1 MVETRIGV
9 DLGTCYSSVG
19 YHNGGSMHFLK
30 DPAAPQLSYSIPS
43 SALVDRDGR
52 LVFGALAE
60 SEKSVR
66 PDRYRSQFK
75 RDLGSSVP
83 YQLGDLFISPEEL
96 TAAFLQFLIDLA
108 RETLGSPPEEAV
120 VTVPATYDAHR
131 QSLIE
136 KAMRSAGVPKVHLVP
151 EPVAAL
157 VSAVRGGQL
166 PEEGT
171 LLVFDLG
178 GGTFDTSVVRI
189 EGTQQHVL
197 GARGL
202 PDFGG
207 TDIDLLI
214 QQDFAQRAVEQLKPL
229 LAGQFSDDPI
239 ERTRALRMEI
249 AARDMCREIKH
260 RLSIAER
267 AYEELGLTISY
278 ELTRE
283 QLEEMVRPQLNR
295 TIETCRQLLADTETD
310 LSQISGVL
318 LVGGSCRMPAVREIV
333 ASQLGRPVWP
343 ALEPELAVCEGAT
356 LLAHLPIQ
364 APPDM
369 PSRRDANAP
378 LPASE
383 RYQQAMA
390 SAWADGRLSS
400 TEADRLIHL
409 GTKLLLLE
417 SDLRHHIER
426 EVLGETLDRTMERQR
441 AELGGQYEVALRLIH
456 DFDAVAALKA
466 IPPRRLEM
474 LLGNVELFTHRDFPD
489 SGLRADQRAA
499 LLGDQ
504 SWPAFV
510 EAVRVAVQLDP
521 ATPHATRR
529 LRELADDLGLDSK
542 LASAAEEKVL
552 GRSADA
558 FFREVSAADR
568 PARVRG
574 QESIKEAEPQRPH
587 LGLTQ
592 AFRFAEAIRWPP
604 SLREPTLQIERFWVN
619 VGQPLVI
626 GQPLA
631 TVRTVTGMPQEV
643 PTRLTIPSQ
652 HAGVLYKIDT
662 TVSVPLKSTDIV
674 FEISDVAAFAQRAG
688 RTTDGQAHI
697 VFTTGTAPS
706 WIPQFGQFAQVC
718 VELRGH
724 VHTLWWSDSFVLLA
738 PPGDYNLLVWLQVG
752 TSRSYFTSKR
762 FQLAVSQST
771 ALFYVPPTSPGRS
784 AKIL

>member
-43 SALVDRDGR
+43 SALVNREGK

-60 SEKSVR
+60 SEKSAR
-66 PDRYRSQFK
+66 PDSYQSQFK
-75 RDLGSSVP
+75 RDLGSSAP
-83 YQLGDLFISPEEL
+83 YRLGDLPVTPEEL
-96 TAAFLQFLIDLA
+96 TAKFLQFLIDLA

-131 QSLIE
+131 RSLIE
-136 KAMRSAGVPKVHLVP
+136 KAVRSAGVPEVTLVP

-157 VSAVRGGQL
+157 VSAIGGGQL

-189 EGTQQHVL
+189 EGSNHDVL

-214 QQDFAQRAVEQLKPL
+214 GQDFSQRAAEQLKPL
-229 LAGQFSDDPI
+229 LAGQFSDDPL
-239 ERTRALRMEI
+239 ERTRALRLGI

-267 AYEELGLTISY
+267 AYEELSLTISY

-283 QLEEMVRPQLNR
+283 RLEEMVRPQLNR
-295 TIETCRQLLADTETD
+295 TIETCRQLVADTETD

-343 ALEPELAVCEGAT
+343 APEPELAVCEGAT

-364 APPDM
+364 VPPDT
-369 PSRRDANAP
+369 PSRRASAP

-383 RYQQAMA
+383 RYHQAMA

-426 EVLGETLDRTMERQR
+426 EVLGDTLDRTMERQR
-441 AELGGQYEVALRLIH
+441 AKLGGQYEVALRLIH

-466 IPPRRLEM
+466 IPPPRLEM

-489 SGLRADQRAA
+489 SELRADQRAA

-529 LRELADDLGLDSK
+529 LRELADHLGLDSK

-558 FFREVSAADR
+558 FFREMSAADR

-604 SLREPTLQIERFWVN
+604 SPREPTLQIERFWVN

-631 TVRTVTGMPQEV
+631 TVRTVTGMSQEV

-652 HAGVLYKIDT
+652 HAGVLYKIHK

-674 FEISDVAAFAQRAG
+674 FEIRDVAAFARRAG
-688 RTTDGQAHI
+688 RTTDGQTHI

-706 WIPQFGQFAQVC
+706 WIPQLGQFAQVC
-718 VELRGH
+718 VDLRGH
-724 VHTLWWSDSFVLLA
+724 VHTMWWSDSFVLLA
-738 PPGDYNLLVWLQVG
+738 PPGDHNLLVWLQIG
-752 TSRSYFTSKR
+752 TSRSSFTSKR
-762 FQLAVSQST
+762 FQLAVSQRT